1 MLNSHYL
8 LVLNTLKRVTDKTK
22 MIFRSKK
29 KKKKSKQNINTLKIK
44 CNKQMHQVILNAC
57 VYAKQKI
64 NSTWLNCFY
73 TFDINKYLFVP

>member
-29 KKKKSKQNINTLKIK
+29 KKKIK
-44 CNKQMHQVILNAC
+44 TKYK
-57 VYAKQKI
+57 YAK
-64 NSTWLNCFY
+64 
-73 TFDINKYLFVP
+73 NKMQ